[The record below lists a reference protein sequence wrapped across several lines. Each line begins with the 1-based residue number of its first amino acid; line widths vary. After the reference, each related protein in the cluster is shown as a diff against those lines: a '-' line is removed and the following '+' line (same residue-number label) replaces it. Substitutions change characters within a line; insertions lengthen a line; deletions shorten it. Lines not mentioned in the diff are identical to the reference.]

1 MTVPRAVRPL
11 MNFLGSPR
19 GMRIDAQALK
29 YTGHSPYSILFRL
42 DMRRPGSPPSTPYR
56 PPLALTTIGHR
67 SGRLHTVGLAYYDI
81 DDGWAVVG
89 SAGGSAREP
98 HWVRN
103 VRANPAAFVH
113 LHRRRTPVLA
123 EVLEGVAKQPLW
135 SMITTR
141 VPLFEQFQASVA
153 RDIPIVVLR
162 PRAARR

>member
-1 MTVPRAVRPL
+1 MTGPRAVRPL
-11 MNFLGSPR
+11 MRFLGSPR

-98 HWVRN
+98 HWVRRVVN
-103 VRANPAAFVH
+103 VKQESVTLARATRETY
-113 LHRRRTPVLA
+113 RRIYRDVVALGRT
-123 EVLEGVAKQPLW
+123 GTDRSRSRLW
-135 SMITTR
+135 TN
-141 VPLFEQFQASVA
+141 
-153 RDIPIVVLR
+153 
-162 PRAARR
+162 